1 MMLSCVDE
9 KNKIIIIDDENF
21 LADERNEKLLLAV
34 YKAQTNLGYFIEEL
48 KNHSKDTSYWF
59 SAKSKFENK
68 ESIDHIWFKTI
79 AFKPNDSFVGVLHND
94 LNWSNSLKLGIP

>member
-34 YKAQTNLGYFIEEL
+34 YKAQTNLGYFI
-48 KNHSKDTSYWF
+48 
-59 SAKSKFENK
+59 K
-68 ESIDHIWFKTI
+68 ESFKR
-79 AFKPNDSFVGVLHND
+79 H
-94 LNWSNSLKLGIP
+94 KLLVFCKI